1 MRGELRA
8 RMNQAN
14 KAGDL
19 LRSAADRL
27 DTQDLDETEAER
39 AARLR
44 GSSMLALT
52 AGMELAACSGWL
64 EAFVAVEIHEPP
76 TDGGDD
82 HD

>member
-1 MRGELRA
+1 MRGEIQA
-8 RMNQAN
+8 RMNQAH

-27 DTQDLDETEAER
+27 DTQNPDETQAER
-39 AARLR
+39 AARFR

-76 TDGGDD
+76 TNRGVD